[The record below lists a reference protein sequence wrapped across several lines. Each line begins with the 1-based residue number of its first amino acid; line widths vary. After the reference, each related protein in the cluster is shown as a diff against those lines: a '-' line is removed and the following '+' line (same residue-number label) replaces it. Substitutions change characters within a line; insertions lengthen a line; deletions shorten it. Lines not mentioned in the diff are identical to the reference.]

1 MEYLNLLGGDFL
13 FSLVIA
19 AVAFILGWVLYSGV
33 VLRNINLRDALFEKD
48 NVAAWIEFI
57 GAFVFPVLFLSSKAI
72 EGAADE
78 NLWKDLAICT
88 GFAVLYVIVFT
99 LLRLLSGVIVRAM
112 KQKDEQGSIN
122 LNDEVYT
129 QKNASAALFSVSLS
143 IIFIS
148 LVMNLNPMHGNIEV
162 SLYKM
167 ADVLIFSLVALI
179 VYSLVLNRRTTLF
192 REVFIDNNIAA
203 GAAFAGFVFAIETLL
218 INAISLQVEF
228 NFVDLAVTSLIWLVL
243 FGVLSIVFKACLT
256 RLIKVDIWKEVYEQ
270 NSLGAAIGQCALYI
284 GLANVIVNFIK

>member
-243 FGVLSIVFKACLT
+243 FGVLSIVFKTCLT